1 MDFKRFAVFGLFL
14 FILMGFVCSATITDY
29 IVPSNIPLNMPM
41 TATGIYSDVNQISGI
56 KCSFFFFDGNE
67 LIDRATD
74 EYTAGTG
81 RFGLVNYYI
90 REPTFQRGKTY
101 SLRSECG
108 GAFATA
114 DFIVGQ
120 KEEVFEIWGF
130 KLLPDSIAQDLLYWN
145 GKSGLIIFLIF
156 CGVLL
161 VILWDKIK
169 KFIPNF

>member
-1 MDFKRFAVFGLFL
+1 MDFKRFAVFWLFL

-114 DFIVGQ
+114 NFSVGQ
-120 KEEVFEIWGF
+120 KEEILEVAGY
-130 KLLPDSIAQDLLYWN
+130 KLLPDTMANDLLYWN
-145 GKSGLIIFLIF
+145 GKSGLILFIVFVLVLIYIVWEH
-156 CGVLL
+156 G
-161 VILWDKIK
+161 KH
-169 KFIPNF
+169 FIPKF

>member
-1 MDFKRFAVFGLFL
+1 MKKFL
-14 FILMGFVCSATITDY
+14 FCLILLVSLFGVVSADSISDY
-29 IVPSNIPLNMPM
+29 LVPSNIPLNMPI
-41 TATGIYSDVNQISGI
+41 TATGIYNDVNEVSGV

-74 EYTAGTG
+74 EYTVGTG

-114 DFIVGQ
+114 DFSVGQ

-130 KLLPDSIAQDLLYWN
+130 KLLPDSVAQDLLYWN

>member
-1 MDFKRFAVFGLFL
+1 MKKFLICLILLISLF
-14 FILMGFVCSATITDY
+14 GFVSADSISDY
-29 IVPSNIPLNMPM
+29 LVPSNIPLNMPI
-41 TATGIYSDVNQISGI
+41 TATGIYNNLNEISGV